1 VFWIH
6 NTGPIGC
13 LSFNYYTYG
22 KKKGNLDANDC
33 VKSQNKI
40 AKEFNKKLK
49 DLVSQLRK
57 ELLQAKFTY
66 VDMYKAK
73 HELIRNARSQGDF
86 QVFKRTHHSVEC
98 NVFIIIKLG
107 MRVVCSDNFVT
118 HNCMQPTTLMI
129 GLKIGRLKF

>member
-13 LSFNYYTYG
+13 LPYNYYTYG

-40 AKEFNKKLK
+40 AQEFNKKLK
-49 DLVSQLRK
+49 QQMSKLRK
-57 ELLQAKFTY
+57 ELQQAKFTY

-73 HELIRNARSQGDF
+73 YELISNARSQGDLHLF
-86 QVFKRTHHSVEC
+86 HYHQIR
-98 NVFIIIKLG
+98 NVS
-107 MRVVCSDNFVT
+107 RV
-118 HNCMQPTTLMI
+118 
-129 GLKIGRLKF
+129 